1 MTFRFAEAFVGYT
14 AIGDTAESDW
24 SASSVSYNNANGRFG
39 LGGVTVPFNSA
50 FSRGTVPVAAVTDYV
65 IAQFSAKWDAGT
77 RTKESGVIKFGNNG
91 GAQICLSI
99 KRMPNDSVQAWDA
112 NGSNVGTSAPGV
124 LTSGQWHAIVVKAQI
139 GKAAGDIKIYVND
152 MVAPVLDL
160 SSKDLLAGGAA
171 TGCDFISW
179 ERNSFDDAAAGAQF
193 ILSELMIYD
202 TEGVDVW
209 SDLVGDKRLYPLQ
222 TDAYSSVSEWSPS
235 AGINEEN
242 VDDPLGAIHDGNG
255 MSDTYN
261 STIVEDVSDTFTVN
275 PLPVGVVGI
284 VGVISI
290 LTAKKSDGGAEPGAL
305 YHVVQSVF
313 TNPTFDAL
321 RPEDDAGSL
330 TVAYRNYQS
339 IRVYDPNGDISWD
352 EASVNA
358 MRIGYLI
365 A

>member
-50 FSRGTVPVAAVTDYV
+50 FSRGTVPVAVVTDYV

-139 GKAAGDIKIYVND
+139 GRAVGDIKIYVNN
-152 MVAPVLDL
+152 MVTPVLDL

-179 ERNSFDDAAAGAQF
+179 ERNPFDDAAAGAQF

-209 SDLVGDKRLYPLQ
+209 SDLVGDKRLYPLLPTADGQ
-222 TDAYSSVSEWSPS
+222 TDFSRIEGASNFEMV
-235 AGINEEN
+235 N
-242 VDDPLGAIHDGNG
+242 DPLSTTHL
-255 MSDTYN
+255 DTDSTDYN
-261 STIVEDVSDTFTVN
+261 YSATPNSLDQFAFAN
-275 PLPVGVVGI
+275 LPTGVVGI
-284 VGVISI
+284 VGVVSV
-290 LTAKKSDGGAEPGAL
+290 LTAKKSDGGTEAGDLYHEIISNLFDAALPVGAL
-305 YHVVQSVF
+305 
-313 TNPTFDAL
+313 TNL
-321 RPEDDAGSL
+321 
-330 TVAYRNYQS
+330 YRNYQS
-339 IRVYDPNGDISWD
+339 IFLLDPSTSAAWTAGGVNGMT
-352 EASVNA
+352 A
-358 MRIGYLI
+358 GYYL
-365 A
+365 AP